1 MTRPAGISNSLISLN
16 IPRRGNR
23 MTLQTVVAQGNENIT
38 LYEQL
43 KDRLY
48 IVGVKEGERGLLPAV
63 VSVATETM

>member
-1 MTRPAGISNSLISLN
+1 
-16 IPRRGNR
+16 

-48 IVGVKEGERGLLPAV
+48 IVGVKEGERFDAARVKALSGADSIRFRPAPGTAV
-63 VSVATETM
+63 GSNKHDH